1 MSRRKRAIV
10 VVLLVVGILLTSF
23 GGAAARQDK
32 PKFFLIAHGGP
43 GNSFWVTVI
52 KGMTDA
58 AALMDVD
65 ATWLGADTAS
75 NEAMVGFWDDA
86 LAAEPDGIGTT
97 EPVPALIEDGVNRA
111 VEAGIPVIAFNTQ
124 DTRPEGERLKH
135 LFYIGSSEFL
145 GGQEVA
151 RRFLAA
157 GEIGAV
163 LCPIQEV
170 GHTGLEARCNGV
182 ESVMAEQGIEVIRFT
197 INYNVPESAG
207 LIADA
212 FAANPEA
219 NAIVTLGPDPAASYY
234 QYAEENAVD
243 STKVF
248 HATFDTS
255 PLIFEKVKAGVSL
268 VSIDQQPY
276 VQGFDTVVWL
286 FLNSQ
291 YLLKPA
297 NDIFTGPNA
306 IDASNVD
313 RIIELNAAGYR

>member
-1 MSRRKRAIV
+1 MTKKRTIIV
-10 VVLLVVGILLTSF
+10 ILLIVGILLTTV
-23 GGAAARQDK
+23 GGATARQEK

-43 GNSFWVTVI
+43 GNSFWLVVI
-52 KGMTDA
+52 KGMEDA

-97 EPVPALIEDGVNRA
+97 EPVPALIEDAVNRA
-111 VEAGIPVIAFNTQ
+111 VAAGITVIAFNTQ
-124 DTRPEGERLKH
+124 DTRPEGERLPH

-145 GGQEVA
+145 GGQAVA
-151 RRFLAA
+151 RAMLADRD
-157 GEIGAV
+157 IGAV

-182 ESVMAEQGIEVIRFT
+182 ESVMAEEGIDVIRFT

-207 LIADA
+207 LIGDA

-219 NAIVTLGPDPAASYY
+219 NAIVTLGPDPAHSYY
-234 QYAEENAVD
+234 QYAEENGVTSED
-243 STKVF
+243 VI
-248 HATFDTS
+248 HCTFDTS
-255 PLIFEKVKAGVSL
+255 PTIFEKVKEGVTLIS
-268 VSIDQQPY
+268 VDQQPY
-276 VQGFDTVVWL
+276 VQGFETVVWL

-291 YLLKPA
+291 YLLSPA
-297 NDIFTGPNA
+297 NDIFTGPNLVTA
-306 IDASNVD
+306 ANVD
-313 RIIELNAAGYR
+313 RIIELNQAGYR

>member
-1 MSRRKRAIV
+1 MSKKRTIV
-10 VVLLVVGILLTSF
+10 VMLLVVGLLLTLV
-23 GGAAARQDK
+23 GGALARQER

-43 GNSFWVTVI
+43 GNVFWVTVM
-52 KGMTDA
+52 KGMDDA
-58 AALMDVD
+58 AAFLDVE

-86 LAAEPDGIGTT
+86 LAADPAGIGTT
-97 EPVPALIEDGVNRA
+97 EPVPALIEDAVTRA
-111 VEAGIPVIAFNTQ
+111 VAAGVPVIAFNTQ
-124 DTRPEGERLKH
+124 DTRPEGERLPH

-151 RRFLAA
+151 RRLLADR
-157 GEIGAV
+157 EIVGV

-182 ESVMAEQGIEVIRFT
+182 ESVMAEEGIPVVRFT
-197 INYNVPESAG
+197 IDYNVSGSAG
-207 LIADA
+207 LIGDA
-212 FAANPEA
+212 FAANPDF
-219 NAIVTLGPDPAASYY
+219 NAIVTLGPGPAESYY
-234 QYAEENAVD
+234 QYASENGVSPED
-243 STKVF
+243 VV

-255 PLIFEKVKAGVSL
+255 PAIFGAIQAGTTL
-268 VSIDQQPY
+268 LCIDQQPY

-297 NDIFTGPNA
+297 NDIFTGPNVV
-306 IDASNVD
+306 DASNVD
-313 RIIELNAAGYR
+313 RVIELNNAGYR